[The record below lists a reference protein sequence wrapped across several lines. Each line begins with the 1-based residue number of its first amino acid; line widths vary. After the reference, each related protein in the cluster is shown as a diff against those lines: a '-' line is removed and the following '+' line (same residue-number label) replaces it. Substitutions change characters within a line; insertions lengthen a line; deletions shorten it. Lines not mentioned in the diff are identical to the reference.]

1 MRDRPFIEV
10 TVDGQPVA
18 GVFYSRLVSATL
30 QDATGQDAD
39 TCELVL
45 DDAGN
50 TLAAPREGSRLLVR
64 FGYRDVGTWVMGLY
78 TVESVSFEGG
88 PQGETMTVSG
98 RSADMRSDLKEPLSE
113 HFDNETVGGV
123 MRQLAAR
130 HGLEASVSPEL
141 AAEPLPYIARVDQ
154 STLDFATRIADRFGG
169 LFSVKGGK
177 MVLVKRGSGSATGKA
192 LQALTIDRSQVSD
205 WRIEGDP
212 RPRYGKTSAK
222 WFDRKTGKVEIEEA
236 ETGQQGP
243 GRRLR
248 HVLPSKDEAKK
259 AASAEA
265 ERLSRATGS
274 GSITLAG
281 LPEAQAEADVVLTG
295 FRQEINGRWR
305 AASVEHRFDGTYT
318 TTIEL
323 EAPEG
328 GKKD

>member
-10 TVDGQPVA
+10 MVDGQPVA

-30 QDATGQDAD
+30 SDATGQDAD
-39 TCELVL
+39 TCELTL

-50 TLAAPREGSRLLVR
+50 TLAAPREGAKLLVR
-64 FGYRDVGTWVMGLY
+64 FGYRDVGAWVMGLY
-78 TVESVSFEGG
+78 TVERIAFEGG

-113 HFDNETVGGV
+113 HFDDETVGGV
-123 MRQLAAR
+123 IQQLAAR
-130 HGLEASVSPEL
+130 HGLQAQVSPEL
-141 AAEPLPYIARVDQ
+141 ASEPLPYIARIDQ
-154 STLDFATRIADRFGG
+154 SALDFGTRIADRFGG

-177 MVLVKRGSGSATGKA
+177 MVLVKRGSGSASGKA
-192 LQALTIDRSQVSD
+192 LPALTIDRSQVSE
-205 WRIEGDP
+205 WQIEGDP
-212 RPRYGKTSAK
+212 RPRYGATSAK
-222 WFDRKTGKVEIEEA
+222 WYDRKTGKVEIEKA
-236 ETGQQGP
+236 ETGQKGP
-243 GRRLR
+243 DRRLR
-248 HVLPSKDEAKK
+248 HVLSSQDEAKT
-259 AASAEA
+259 AASAEG

-274 GSITLAG
+274 GSLTLAG

-295 FRQEINGRWR
+295 FRAEINGRWR
-305 AASVEHRFDGTYT
+305 AASVEHRFDSTYT